1 MSDMKFSLIL
11 WRTMQSLVEKIMETK
26 NVGFHNATEMLLKSK
41 TYSMLEKK
49 ENDLWQFSP
58 VFLYKVLDNEFVTNE
73 FEMPDVIL

>member
-1 MSDMKFSLIL
+1 
-11 WRTMQSLVEKIMETK
+11 METK